1 VTGDL
6 EFGVISRLLQS
17 NPPLGIATGGVAVL
31 FILLVGL
38 RMLRGELRHYADD
51 KASTAILAV
60 YVAEADKQRERAEK
74 ADAERDEAKKALL
87 DVSLEF
93 RGKLATAMAE
103 LHAAEDRLRRME
115 HELDKATQ
123 ALQRETTRVLAKDME
138 IAGNRTTIEVL
149 TGRVQE
155 LEEARGRRRTDP
167 H

>member
-60 YVAEADKQRERAEK
+60 YVAEADKQRERALK

-87 DVSLEF
+87 DVSLEY
-93 RGKLATAMAE
+93 RGKLATAMEE
-103 LHAAEDRLRRME
+103 LQSSEEQRRRLE
-115 HELDKATQ
+115 HELDRAQ
-123 ALQRETTRVLAKDME
+123 AELKRETTKVLAKDME
-138 IAGNRTTIEVL
+138 LAGVRTAMEVL
-149 TGRVQE
+149 TSRVRE
-155 LEEARGRRRTDP
+155 LEETRGRRRTDP